1 MAFFLIY
8 VVLIL
13 AALLAL
19 GAWIWKRHIRR
30 EGEVSRSLGTVLFSV
45 VLPKLSPKDA
55 ESLAPIERA
64 REKIAVMEQ
73 LYRNL
78 RDIHDSFWHEFLYG
92 PPTFS
97 LELAVPE
104 VGEEV
109 MFFVGVPRR
118 FGLAVEKVI
127 QGLYADA
134 EIRRVKDYN
143 IFNPFG
149 RSFAFS
155 LSGARSSYLPLK
167 TYQSLEA
174 DPLKLFIEAFSKIQ
188 AEGEGAAIQI
198 IAAPAD
204 KSWGKRLSKIAA
216 LMRKGKSLGAA
227 IAEASRG
234 MIEKEFSAL
243 VKSAQTKDKN
253 KPEKPPEIQNEEL
266 VKSIEQKAAKPLF
279 DVSVRMIASAGTK
292 ERAEEIARALA
303 APFQIFTIEASNGL
317 KSSDVHD
324 SAFKDLIYRFSFRLL
339 SDKSRLVL
347 SSEELASLF
356 HFPNAPL
363 ESPKVKVLKSRE
375 APAPVEMP
383 RQGLLLG
390 KNSYRGEEREVRI
403 MDDDRRR
410 HLYIIGQTG
419 TGKSVFL
426 KEMIRQDIL
435 AGKGVCFIDPHGDA
449 AEEILSFIPPERA
462 DDLIYFNPG
471 DTERPMGLNMLEYDP
486 RYPEQKTFIIN
497 ELLDIFNKLYDMKL
511 AGGPMFEQYFRNAT
525 ALVMDDPSS
534 GNTLLEINRVLLD
547 KQFRDLKLSKTSNP
561 LVRQFWTQLAE
572 KAGGEADLKNLVPY
586 ISSKFDTFLSN
597 EIMRPIIAQQKSAF
611 NFRDVMDSGKI
622 LLINLSKG
630 RLGELNSSL
639 IGLIMVGKLL
649 MAAFSRVDIQNQDD
663 RKDFY
668 LYIDEFQNVTTKSI
682 ATILSEAR
690 KYRLDL
696 TITHQFI
703 GQLEEDIKKAV
714 FGNVG
719 SMVSFRIGVEDTEIL
734 EKQFAPVI
742 TADDLLN
749 LPNRHGYAR
758 LLINGQVT
766 RAFSFETP
774 PMSQGNPAVVPQLKE
789 FSRLKY
795 GADRAEVEKSIVDRY
810 NAQTSPSAAQT
821 F

>member
-1 MAFFLIY
+1 
-8 VVLIL
+8 
-13 AALLAL
+13 
-19 GAWIWKRHIRR
+19 
-30 EGEVSRSLGTVLFSV
+30 
-45 VLPKLSPKDA
+45 
-55 ESLAPIERA
+55 
-64 REKIAVMEQ
+64 
-73 LYRNL
+73 
-78 RDIHDSFWHEFLYG
+78 
-92 PPTFS
+92 
-97 LELAVPE
+97 
-104 VGEEV
+104 
-109 MFFVGVPRR
+109 
-118 FGLAVEKVI
+118 
-127 QGLYADA
+127 
-134 EIRRVKDYN
+134 
-143 IFNPFG
+143 
-149 RSFAFS
+149 
-155 LSGARSSYLPLK
+155 
-167 TYQSLEA
+167 
-174 DPLKLFIEAFSKIQ
+174 
-188 AEGEGAAIQI
+188 
-198 IAAPAD
+198 
-204 KSWGKRLSKIAA
+204 
-216 LMRKGKSLGAA
+216 
-227 IAEASRG
+227 
-234 MIEKEFSAL
+234 
-243 VKSAQTKDKN
+243 
-253 KPEKPPEIQNEEL
+253 
-266 VKSIEQKAAKPLF
+266 
-279 DVSVRMIASAGTK
+279 
-292 ERAEEIARALA
+292 
-303 APFQIFTIEASNGL
+303 
-317 KSSDVHD
+317 
-324 SAFKDLIYRFSFRLL
+324 
-339 SDKSRLVL
+339 
-347 SSEELASLF
+347 
-356 HFPNAPL
+356 
-363 ESPKVKVLKSRE
+363 
-375 APAPVEMP
+375 
-383 RQGLLLG
+383 
-390 KNSYRGEEREVRI
+390 